1 MHWLYGIV
9 MVLVWGIGCSKAPT
23 LPDATQVPVDTADYS
38 GLWVTVKHL
47 YAINPVKE
55 DSLLPGVS
63 VALYRTEQDR
73 TDRLA
78 IYQQLVSDT
87 NGQVLFGKILDGTYY
102 LLAID
107 DSLGSLEEEVDV
119 SGGALELLELLYLP

>member
-1 MHWLYGIV
+1 MHWRYGIL
-9 MVLVWGIGCSKAPT
+9 MAIVWVGCSKAPT
-23 LPDATQVPVDTADYS
+23 LPDTTDSPIDTADYS
-38 GLWVTVKHL
+38 GLWITVKHL

-63 VALYRTEQDR
+63 VELYRTAQDR

-78 IYQQLVSDT
+78 VYQQLVSDT
-87 NGQVLFGKILDGTYY
+87 NGKVLFGKILDGTYY
-102 LLAID
+102 ILAID